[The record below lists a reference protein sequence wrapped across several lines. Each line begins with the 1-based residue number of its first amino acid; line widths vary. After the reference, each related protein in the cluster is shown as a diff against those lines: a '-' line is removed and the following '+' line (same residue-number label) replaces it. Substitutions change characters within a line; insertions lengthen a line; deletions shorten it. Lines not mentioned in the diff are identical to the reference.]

1 MSEVGRALDSAAW
14 SLARDHVRP
23 GETILWS
30 ARPSLVGIIPILLSG
45 GGAVVAITL
54 AAWFGVEDPTSFLR
68 GTPALV
74 LAVGGVLVQ
83 TVRRFVKLRF
93 TTFVITDKRIYS
105 ISSFL
110 ETDARSIPLA
120 RASGVSVK
128 QGVFGRVLGFWNGR
142 IATYGEEGRAL
153 DIPAIRDGEGLLRE
167 ASTGLRR
174 GANVAWLR
182 RGD

>member
-1 MSEVGRALDSAAW
+1 MSEIGRVMDGAAW

-23 GETILWS
+23 GETILWT
-30 ARPSLVGIIPILLSG
+30 ARPSLIGLVPILFSG
-45 GGAVVAITL
+45 LGAIAGIAVA
-54 AAWFGVEDPTSFLR
+54 AYFGVEDPTNILR
-68 GTPALV
+68 GAPALL
-74 LAVGGVLVQ
+74 LALAGVLVQ
-83 TVRRFVKLRF
+83 TARRFVKLRF
-93 TTFVITDKRIYS
+93 TTFVITNERLYS
-105 ISSFL
+105 ITSFL

-120 RASGVSVK
+120 RVSGIALN
-128 QGVFGRVLGFWNGR
+128 QGVFGRALGFWNGR

-167 ASTGLRR
+167 ASAGLRR